1 MIYWKVLPTTET
13 FPIDGNNDGD
23 TVDPEDIIEADAA
36 DAAHFKISMDGVL
49 NFKSPPDYENPMGGD
64 TNTTTYNIVV
74 VSSDDAPGATT
85 DGMVP
90 AIGNLPKMA
99 YHKVT
104 VTVTDVDE
112 DGSVS
117 LSGLQPQAGVAF
129 TATLKDDDAADTQIN
144 AAKWKW
150 EQSSAMNGPWT
161 LISGAIAAEY
171 TPASDVADMYLRATA
186 TYTDKHGD
194 DKPAMAVS
202 AHAVREEPAGG
213 NAAPVFDD
221 DIVRS
226 VNENSPPGT
235 NVGKP
240 VTAGDAGDVLTYT
253 LAAAADSN
261 DNGLYTID
269 PATGQIMV
277 GPRTTLNA
285 EATSGPGGIDRV
297 TSGDDAEGLQH
308 QVTVIARDPHVVGT
322 LVPDGETDD
331 GAEDATVTITIK
343 NVNESPRFTAG
354 PTRDKQDENEDT
366 NINTTDIVDI
376 PTLAYAVT
384 DVDAGDTN
392 DTIRWTLEGADKD
405 ALKITKDTSVTP
417 TDAASSAM
425 LQFKKSPN
433 YEKPIDANKD
443 NVYMVTV
450 VATDKKKLT
459 ATRDVVITVTN
470 ADDNGVITF
479 SSEQPKVRIDFTA
492 TLTDEDGGVDDEKV
506 KWQWA
511 AVTGADCTN
520 VTFETDG
527 SDDIDKA
534 KSDTYTPATSP
545 PTNVGQCL
553 QATATYTDSNG
564 SGKTISDISA
574 NPVVD
579 NLDNAIPEFREGGD
593 KPVTQAARYILESA
607 EADANV
613 VVNPDG
619 ITASPED
626 PSRDPVMATDPN
638 PADTNLTHTL
648 GGRDKDSFAIASDN
662 GQITVKTGTK
672 LDYEKKNSYMVT
684 VTATDPSL
692 ASATIDVTIN
702 VVNVNESPVIAGEDD
717 ITKEFRENSTS
728 TIQTFSAT
736 DPERRTVYWSLG
748 EGDSDYPDDA
758 FFTIS
763 KNGALSFKEGRDFE
777 APADVGA
784 DNTYKVIVVASDD
797 ASNIGVDTY
806 TDTANMSERKFT
818 VQVTHVR
825 ETGSITVDR
834 LYPQVEVVVEAAL
847 TDGDATP
854 AQITAATWQWY
865 KGTTELSGNG
875 AESETY
881 TPQGADVGNLKV
893 EATYNAKGDER
904 KASKSITV
912 RAAPTG
918 INADADPAFESS
930 TTARSVDEGKANA
943 NVGAPIKATDDTP
956 VDSGKL
962 TYSVNP
968 NTDFSIDNNGQLK
981 TKVALDHEDPPALS
995 LTVTATDPSGRTGE
1009 VTVTVTIN
1017 DVNEAPM
1024 IATGPTKAL
1033 PKPENTPTTGT
1044 NAVVAIYTASDP
1056 ETDEDDDLVWS
1067 LTGADATDF
1076 YIGNQ
1081 DGGTRGTLTFKKMP
1095 DYEKP
1100 AASNNV
1106 YRVTV
1111 EVSDGKLK
1119 ATRPMTVTV
1128 TDVEEEGE
1136 VKLST
1141 VAPRV
1146 AVELTASLEDS
1157 DGGETD
1163 VTWQWWKS
1171 VEDNAAT
1178 APNFLDSNGDPD
1190 TIAWTKIDDA
1200 ESDTYEPVKDDLGRW
1215 LAARA
1220 SYTDRRGEGKT
1231 ATDVSDSAVIA
1242 NNDNRAPMFK
1252 ENDVE
1257 ITETTR
1263 KVAEN
1268 VDAGTLFGDG
1278 MDGDDTDVLDNEE
1291 PVEAT
1296 DPNTDKLT
1304 YTLGGPDE
1312 ASFDIGRGTGQLETK
1327 AKLDYETKNSYMVTV
1342 TATDPHG
1349 LSATTDVTIN
1359 VTDMDEAPKIIVGG
1373 LVVTGTSAPDYPE
1386 KGTGMVATYTA
1397 LGPDAASATWSLSG
1411 ADMGDF
1417 SISSAGVLTF
1427 VASPNYESPAD
1438 ANTDNIYMVMVNA
1451 NDGTN
1456 DAMKAVTVRV
1466 TNEDEPGRV
1475 TFWRDGADATTA
1487 AIVVGDEL
1495 GGAVDDADGN
1505 PGDPFPIAMY
1515 KRIAAA
1521 NVTSWQ
1527 WAKSMTPDMMDSWMD
1542 IQDATGAAYM
1552 VMEGDNGYYLRA
1564 TAMYDDGEGMGKMA
1578 SMQTMMVTAS
1588 PMFDSETAERMVPE
1602 NTAAGENVGAPV
1614 TAMDADN
1621 DTLTYSLGG
1630 TDMASFTV
1638 DNMGQ
1643 IMVGDGTM
1651 LDYEIKASYMVTVTA
1666 SDGSASDS
1674 IDVMVMVT
1682 NVEEMGEVTL
1692 WAGMD
1697 ALTMAPQVG
1706 DTITGAVM
1714 DPDGNPGDMPPIAM
1728 DTRITAANVTSW
1740 QWAKSMTPDMM
1751 DSWMPITGA
1760 TDAAYMVMEGDN
1772 GYYLRATASYTDG
1785 EGSDKSAMAV
1795 SAYGVVSLSIAG
1807 ERSVSHEENDT
1818 DAVATYEAMGPQA
1831 AGATWSLSG
1840 ADADDFSID
1849 SAGELTFAAT
1859 PNYEAATDADTDNVY
1874 EVTVVATA
1882 GTNSQEAAV
1891 TVTVANMD
1899 EDGTVSLTT
1908 MNPVVGTELTAS
1920 VDDPDGSVT
1929 GTTWQWARSPD
1940 GMDGTWTDIEGAINA
1955 AYTPGDA
1962 DDTMFLRVMAS
1973 YTDGEG
1979 SGKSAMAESD
1989 AVAGEESLL
1998 DRYDADDNGEIEI
2011 GEARTAVAAYFR
2023 DEITLE
2029 DARAVVA
2036 LYFASP

>member
-1 MIYWKVLPTTET
+1 MPTTAT
-13 FPIDGNNDGD
+13 FPIDANGDGD
-23 TVDPEDIIEADAA
+23 TVDSEDVMSADAA
-36 DAAHFKISMDGVL
+36 DAGDFTISADGVL
-49 NFKSPPDYENPMGGD
+49 TFKSPPSFESPNGGQIED
-64 TNTTTYNIVV
+64 DETSPATGSNTYNVVV

-85 DGMVP
+85 DGEVP
-90 AIGNLPKMA
+90 GTDNLPKMS

-104 VTVTDVDE
+104 VEVTDVDE

-117 LSGLQPQAGVAF
+117 LSTLQPQAGIALNIAG
-129 TATLKDDDAADTQIN
+129 TPTDDADDKAAALKDQDASEAQIN
-144 AAKWKW
+144 ASKWKW
-150 EQSSAMNGPWT
+150 EQSSAMDGPWT
-161 LISGAIAAEY
+161 LISGETSPSY
-171 TPASDVADMYLRATA
+171 TPAADVDGMYVRLTA
-186 TYTDKHGD
+186 TYNDKHD
-194 DKPAMAVS
+194 DDQTAMETS
-202 AHAVREEPAGG
+202 AHPVRKAPQGG
-213 NAAPVFDD
+213 NSAPVFSAGETDTRR
-221 DIVRS
+221 VK
-226 VNENSPPGT
+226 ENSPSGT
-235 NVGKP
+235 AVGKP
-240 VTAGDAGDVLTYT
+240 VTAGDAGDILTYT
-253 LAAAADSN
+253 LAGDDESSFSINRAS
-261 DNGLYTID
+261 
-269 PATGQIMV
+269 GQIM
-277 GPRTTLNA
+277 TKASLNL
-285 EATSGPGGIDRV
+285 EAGLTDRDGAADG
-297 TSGDDAEGLQH
+297 TQL
-308 QVTVIARDPHVVGT
+308 QVTVRATDPYGDPDVVT
-322 LVPDGETDD
+322 AVNTNSD
-331 GAEDATVTITIK
+331 TITVNITVE
-343 NVNESPRFTAG
+343 NVNESPKMTVG
-354 PTRDKQDENEDT
+354 PTRDSQDENEDAD
-366 NINTTDIVDI
+366 NLTTGIQI
-376 PTLAYAVT
+376 PTLTYTAT
-384 DVDAGDTN
+384 DVDAT
-392 DTIRWTLEGADKD
+392 DTIQWSLSGDDLD
-405 ALKITKDTSVTP
+405 ALKIAPADATD
-417 TDAASSAM
+417 TDAADGVSAT
-425 LQFKKSPN
+425 LAFKKSPN
-433 YEKPIDANKD
+433 YEKPTDADKD

-470 ADDNGVITF
+470 ADDDGVITF

-511 AVTGADCTN
+511 AVTSADCTN
-520 VTFETDG
+520 VTFAADG

-564 SGKTISDISA
+564 SRKTMSAISA

-619 ITASPED
+619 TTASTED

-648 GGRDKDSFAIASDN
+648 GGRDKDSFAIASDT

-702 VVNVNESPVIAGEDD
+702 VVNVNESPVIAGEDN

-797 ASNIGVDTY
+797 ASNIGADTY
-806 TDTANMSERKFT
+806 TDTAKMSERKFT

-834 LYPQVEVVVEAAL
+834 PYPQVLVAVEAAL

-893 EATYNAKGDER
+893 EATYNAKGNER

-918 INADADPAFESS
+918 TNADADPAFESS

-981 TKVALDHEDPPALS
+981 TKVALDHENPPALS
-995 LTVTATDPSGRTGE
+995 LTVTATDPSGGTGE

-1056 ETDEDDDLVWS
+1056 ETEGDDLVWS

-1081 DGGTRGTLTFKKMP
+1081 DTGTRGTLTFKKMP

-1171 VEDNAAT
+1171 VAADAAT
-1178 APNFLDSNGDPD
+1178 APAFLDSDGDPD
-1190 TIAWTKIDDA
+1190 TTAWTEIYDA

-1215 LAARA
+1215 LIARA

-1231 ATDVSDSAVIA
+1231 AMDVSDSAVIA

-1268 VDAGTLFGDG
+1268 TPVNEAEDDQNTDG
-1278 MDGDDTDVLDNEE
+1278 IDESIQGNIGGLVA
-1291 PVEAT
+1291 AT
-1296 DPNTDKLT
+1296 DPNGDILT
-1304 YTLGGPDE
+1304 YTLGGPDM
-1312 ASFDIGRGTGQLETK
+1312 ASFGIGRGTGQLMTK
-1327 AKLDYETKNSYMVTV
+1327 AELNREAKDTYMVTV
-1342 TATDPHG
+1342 TATDPQG
-1349 LSATTDVTIN
+1349 LSDSVDVAIKVTDV
-1359 VTDMDEAPKIIVGG
+1359 DEAPEIMVGG
-1373 LVVTGTSAPDYPE
+1373 LAVTGRSAIDYAE
-1386 KGTGMVATYTA
+1386 NGTGDVATYSA
-1397 LGPDAASATWSLSG
+1397 AGPDAASATWSLSG
-1411 ADMGDF
+1411 DDYGDF
-1417 SISSAGVLTF
+1417 DINSAGVLTF
-1427 VASPNYESPAD
+1427 
-1438 ANTDNIYMVMVNA
+1438 
-1451 NDGTN
+1451 GT
-1456 DAMKAVTVRV
+1456 A
-1466 TNEDEPGRV
+1466 
-1475 TFWRDGADATTA
+1475 
-1487 AIVVGDEL
+1487 
-1495 GGAVDDADGN
+1495 
-1505 PGDPFPIAMY
+1505 
-1515 KRIAAA
+1515 
-1521 NVTSWQ
+1521 
-1527 WAKSMTPDMMDSWMD
+1527 
-1542 IQDATGAAYM
+1542 
-1552 VMEGDNGYYLRA
+1552 
-1564 TAMYDDGEGMGKMA
+1564 
-1578 SMQTMMVTAS
+1578 
-1588 PMFDSETAERMVPE
+1588 
-1602 NTAAGENVGAPV
+1602 
-1614 TAMDADN
+1614 
-1621 DTLTYSLGG
+1621 
-1630 TDMASFTV
+1630 
-1638 DNMGQ
+1638 
-1643 IMVGDGTM
+1643 
-1651 LDYEIKASYMVTVTA
+1651 
-1666 SDGSASDS
+1666 
-1674 IDVMVMVT
+1674 
-1682 NVEEMGEVTL
+1682 
-1692 WAGMD
+1692 
-1697 ALTMAPQVG
+1697 
-1706 DTITGAVM
+1706 
-1714 DPDGNPGDMPPIAM
+1714 
-1728 DTRITAANVTSW
+1728 
-1740 QWAKSMTPDMM
+1740 
-1751 DSWMPITGA
+1751 
-1760 TDAAYMVMEGDN
+1760 
-1772 GYYLRATASYTDG
+1772 
-1785 EGSDKSAMAV
+1785 
-1795 SAYGVVSLSIAG
+1795 
-1807 ERSVSHEENDT
+1807 
-1818 DAVATYEAMGPQA
+1818 
-1831 AGATWSLSG
+1831 
-1840 ADADDFSID
+1840 
-1849 SAGELTFAAT
+1849 
-1859 PNYEAATDADTDNVY
+1859 PNYEAPVDADTDNVY
-1874 EVTVVATA
+1874 MVTVEAND
-1882 GTNSQEAAV
+1882 GTYDAMRDV
-1891 TVTVANMD
+1891 TVTVTDVVD
-1899 EDGTVSLTT
+1899 EPAVET
-1908 MNPVVGTELTAS
+1908 PVE
-1920 VDDPDGSVT
+1920 
-1929 GTTWQWARSPD
+1929 
-1940 GMDGTWTDIEGAINA
+1940 
-1955 AYTPGDA
+1955 
-1962 DDTMFLRVMAS
+1962 
-1973 YTDGEG
+1973 
-1979 SGKSAMAESD
+1979 
-1989 AVAGEESLL
+1989 
-1998 DRYDADDNGEIEI
+1998 RYDADKNGEISGSEVI
-2011 GEARTAVAAYFR
+2011 QAVRDYFA
-2023 DEITLE
+2023 DDITGPE
-2029 DARAVVA
+2029 VIMVVRA
-2036 LYFASP
+2036 YFASK